1 MNAHRSLPSQP
12 IGNKEKN
19 HQPIARVRNILNV
32 ELSAYELQNLVET

>member
-32 ELSAYELQNLVET
+32 EFKI